1 MTAAE
6 TNADTTV
13 EWGVRVDHP
22 RLDGFTSA
30 VTSEA
35 HADRLI
41 AQADP
46 GATVTK
52 VCRHVTEWEDA

>member
-1 MTAAE
+1 MTATE
-6 TNADTTV
+6 TTSETTV
-13 EWGVRVDHP
+13 EYGVRVEHP

-41 AQADP
+41 ATANP
-46 GATVTK
+46 GTTVTK
-52 VCRHVTEWEDA
+52 VRRQVTEWEDA